1 MPNHITSSVRISG
14 EKKLIEKLIKD
25 TKFKLDSD
33 VEENQFDFNGIVPM
47 PEELE
52 NMSSPLDIVETEEE
66 AKEKND
72 EWNKNEFHKRSDG
85 KHQIRAI
92 TQATKERLLKEYGAT
107 DWYDWSIR
115 NWGTKWNSYSVKYI
129 DSGEDFI
136 ALQMDTAWDTPRVI
150 WNELEERGYTI
161 DGIIWGEVDQIDSI
175 GDGYQYFYVNTD
187 VEYAG

>member
-1 MPNHITSSVRISG
+1 MPNHITSSIRIG
-14 EKKLIEKLIKD
+14 GDEKLIKKLIKD
-25 TKFKLDSD
+25 TKFELSSD
-33 VEENQFDFNGIVPM
+33 VEENQFDFNGIIPM

-72 EWNKNEFHKRSDG
+72 EWNKNEFHRRSDG
-85 KHQIRAI
+85 KPQIRAI
-92 TQATKERLLKEYGAT
+92 TKTTKERLLKEYGAT

-115 NWGTKWNSYSVKYI
+115 NWGTKWNSYSVRYI
-129 DSGEDFI
+129 DSGDDFI
-136 ALQMDTAWDTPRVI
+136 ALQMDTAWDTPRAI
-150 WNELEERGYTI
+150 WDELEERGYTI

-187 VEYAG
+187 VEFAG